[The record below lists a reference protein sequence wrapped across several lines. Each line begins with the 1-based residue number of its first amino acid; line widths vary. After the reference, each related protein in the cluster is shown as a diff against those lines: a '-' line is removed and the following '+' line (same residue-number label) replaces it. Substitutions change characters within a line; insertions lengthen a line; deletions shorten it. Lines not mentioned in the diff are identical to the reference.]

1 MPILPVFG
9 SVIDSCINIGPIEG
23 FPAAL
28 PEVDCFP
35 RFGPWNARVVRH
47 NIFTVADDGKSL
59 TTDCLRAHISFLPPL
74 LNVCCIAKKLV
85 PYRRQNSV
93 DQHRGNWRRA
103 MWTSKSS
110 GRSEAKSRA
119 PTSAAAGAALVAA
132 SYRCFLGR
140 SGFHG
145 RTPCRTP
152 GLDRKRPARQRP
164 EVLESHCSSEMS
176 SPPAMLPSA
185 HHV

>member
-119 PTSAAAGAALVAA
+119 DVGGRGGGVGRGFLSLLPRQERLPRENSLPNTGLGPKTPCPAAAGSVGISLFVGDEFTAGDAAQ
-132 SYRCFLGR
+132 
-140 SGFHG
+140 
-145 RTPCRTP
+145 P
-152 GLDRKRPARQRP
+152 
-164 EVLESHCSSEMS
+164 
-176 SPPAMLPSA
+176 

>member
-59 TTDCLRAHISFLPPL
+59 TTDCLRARHFLSSSSFERL
-74 LNVCCIAKKLV
+74 LYRQKARSLSTPKL
-85 PYRRQNSV
+85 
-93 DQHRGNWRRA
+93 G
-103 MWTSKSS
+103 
-110 GRSEAKSRA
+110 
-119 PTSAAAGAALVAA
+119 
-132 SYRCFLGR
+132 
-140 SGFHG
+140 
-145 RTPCRTP
+145 
-152 GLDRKRPARQRP
+152 
-164 EVLESHCSSEMS
+164 
-176 SPPAMLPSA
+176 
-185 HHV
+185 